1 MTGQKRLQDIFK
13 MLIHNSDFP
22 RFCILTGQVGSGK
35 KTMCDWI
42 VDEFRKCNPSITSYK
57 LPDVKIDTI
66 REMIATSYR
75 AVNPIIYIIA
85 DADTMSV
92 QAKNSLLKITE
103 EPPNN
108 AYFVMTLES
117 TEMTLETVKSRASI
131 FQLDPYTSDE
141 IRAYSKRL
149 GVSKADEL
157 GMICDICDVP
167 GDVEHMLIYGVKD
180 FYGYVNKVID
190 NIDTADGA
198 NVFKA
203 SVKLALRDED
213 GYDVK
218 LFLRAFMAVCA
229 ERMKKEE
236 PLKYATGT
244 SITSKYMSQLGIRGV
259 SKSMLIDAWII
270 EMRRYWTR

>member
-1 MTGQKRLQDIFK
+1 MTGQKRLQDLFK

-22 RFCILTGQVGSGK
+22 RFCILTGQTGSGK

-42 VDEFRKCNPSITSYK
+42 VDEFRTRNPLITSYK

-85 DADTMSV
+85 DADNMSV

-167 GDVEHMLIYGVKD
+167 GDVEHMLVYGVKD
-180 FYGYVNKVID
+180 FYDYVNKVID

-203 SVKLALRDED
+203 SVKLALRDND

-229 ERMKKEE
+229 ERMKKEN

-244 SITSKYMSQLGIRGV
+244 SITSKYMSQLGIRGI

>member
-1 MTGQKRLQDIFK
+1 MIGQKRLQDIFK
-13 MLIHNSDFP
+13 LLIHNSEFP
-22 RFCILTGQVGSGK
+22 RFCVLTGQIGSGK

-42 VDEFRKCNPSITSYK
+42 VDEFRKRNSSVTAYK
-57 LPDVKIDTI
+57 LPDVRIDTI
-66 REMIATSYR
+66 REMISTSYR
-75 AVNPIIYIIA
+75 ATEPMIYIIA

-108 AYFVMTLES
+108 AYFIMTLES
-117 TEMTLETVKSRASI
+117 AEMTLETIRSRASI

-157 GMICDICDVP
+157 GMVCDICDVP
-167 GDVEHMLIYGVKD
+167 GDVEHMKQYGVKE
-180 FYGYVNKVID
+180 FYDYVNKVVD
-190 NIDTADGA
+190 NIDVADGA

-203 SVKLALRDED
+203 SDKLAVKQDSE

-229 ERMKKEE
+229 ERMRKE
-236 PLKYATGT
+236 PLRYATGT

-270 EMRRYWTR
+270 ELRRYWTR